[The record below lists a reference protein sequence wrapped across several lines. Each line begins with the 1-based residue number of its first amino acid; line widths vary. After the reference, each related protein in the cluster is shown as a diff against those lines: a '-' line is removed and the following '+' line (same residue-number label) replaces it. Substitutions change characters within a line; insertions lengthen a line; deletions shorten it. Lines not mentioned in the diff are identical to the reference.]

1 MGRGLVYIDKFTPK
15 WRESGPNRSGDWA
28 IGMTNYGGLLL
39 FQCNLGASKNG
50 IPVRAD
56 GFSQICHFDDWIE
69 KVIKDGEVMMAEL
82 KLDRPQG

>member
-1 MGRGLVYIDKFTPK
+1 MEWGADWYIDKFTPK

-39 FQCNLGASKNG
+39 LVNIGASKNG

-56 GFSQICHFDDWIE
+56 GFSQICHLMIGLR
-69 KVIKDGEVMMAEL
+69 K
-82 KLDRPQG
+82 